1 MLSFLQK
8 KGDII
13 FMFLMHVLGVGP
25 PMQLTFAVQ
34 ILIIYLAHRTL
45 IVRKLKGLEDII
57 PYTSVHW
64 EMLEKGGL
72 PISQM
77 LADNPFELES
87 NPIRPGW
94 RFAKADE
101 TIPGANVTPDPL
113 HEDVTHLRDIY
124 FNVNPDYEG
133 RFTVPTL
140 YDGKQHKIVSNE
152 VSSHF
157 LLFGIFEGIIYS
169 ENASSRARLSACSTQ
184 SSTR

>member
-1 MLSFLQK
+1 MPSFQQK

-13 FMFLMHVLGVGP
+13 FMFLMHVLGVGLL
-25 PMQLTFAVQ
+25 MQLMSARL

-72 PISQM
+72 LISQI
-77 LADNPFELES
+77 LADSHSKLKS
-87 NPIRPGW
+87 NPLRPGW

-113 HEDVTHLRDIY
+113 HKDVTHLRDIY

-140 YDGKQHKIVSNE
+140 YDEKQNKIVSNE
-152 VSSHF
+152 VRSRF
-157 LLFGIFEGIIYS
+157 LFCRVFGEVCAQEKCPVERDYPHVLH
-169 ENASSRARLSACSTQ
+169 RV
-184 SSTR
+184 